1 MKRFISLKTKISVIV
16 GSGIL
21 IIAGLLIGISTW
33 NSVKTAENNAR
44 LLTLSMGGEIA
55 SKLKSQ
61 MENAMS
67 ESRTIAAALN
77 GAINKQLPRATME
90 ELASEVLLSDS
101 AFLGFSLGFEPNAY
115 DNNDNNF
122 VNTNKSDSTGRFI
135 SYLTKSGNSYV
146 VEPLVDYN
154 NETASPWYFM
164 PKKLKKE
171 FVTEPILYPIQ
182 GKEVFMVSFMVPI
195 LKDDKFLGVTGID
208 IAINYLQ
215 NYVENANI
223 FDGEGT
229 IAIISNQGIYT
240 ANSENAALVG
250 KEISENQKTDVSWQ
264 KKILEEGISNA
275 VIKDGKVRG
284 CTSLYIGRS
293 PQPWQIEITVP
304 LSYVTAEAKQQMWTQ
319 IGTGLIFIIVGV
331 LLLVWVMGKMI
342 APVIDLSNKAMQMA
356 KGDLTAEIYSVDA
369 TDEIGALQ
377 NSLAEMASSLKSVIQ
392 EILIGAS
399 NIADA
404 SNQLSEGSQQLSQG
418 SSEQAAS
425 VEEVGASMEEMA
437 AAIVQNKENARKTE
451 AISVDAA
458 NGIHKSFDISKIAA
472 QSMQMIDE
480 KISII
485 TDIAFQTNILALNA
499 AVEAAHAGEYGK
511 GFAVVAAEVRKLAE
525 LSSSAADE
533 IVSLSQKNLSDAQQ
547 AGEVLANILPQAE
560 KSASLVQEIA
570 ASSQEQANGVDQINA
585 SVQQMNDLTQQNT
598 ALSEELA
605 TSAEE
610 LASQAKSLEDLVG
623 TFKITK

>member
-195 LKDDKFLGVTGID
+195 LKGDKFLGVTGID

-250 KEISENQKTDVSWQ
+250 KEISENQKTDISWQ

-319 IGTGLIFIIVGV
+319 IGTGLMFIIVGV

-377 NSLAEMASSLKSVIQ
+377 NSLAEMSSSLKSVIQ

-499 AVEAAHAGEYGK
+499 AVEAAHAGEYGR